1 MVMRTLILLR
11 SRRYLSI
18 IGDRCHRGGRELRLR
33 FGVRE
38 IKWRI
43 SKGST
48 GSKGRKGSLWGC
60 RGRRLGDGR
69 SGR

>member
-11 SRRYLSI
+11 SRRYLWI

-43 SKGST
+43 RK

-60 RGRRLGDGR
+60 RGRRLGDGQ
-69 SGR
+69 SGK